1 MVFSWGDGK
10 KGQLGHGSKELTIQP
25 SPRHSKTYIIFYLN
39 WVNNITLSLYTYTH
53 THISCNNV
61 EYMI

>member
-25 SPRHSKTYIIFYLN
+25 VPRHSKTCIKFYLN
-39 WVNNITLSLYTYTH
+39 WANIISVYTYTL
-53 THISCNNV
+53 ISCNDV
-61 EYMI
+61 DMSVCW